1 MPNGEP
7 QLTGVAIK
15 NAAIARAPTVGQRKF
30 LFRLS
35 TDVLPQHSNGPTAV
49 SNSTSN
55 ATGIMTRLKKGGP
68 TVILCP
74 WTQSERIGKS
84 VPQSTAKQATT
95 NSRLLNRKLDSRETS
110 DSSFLFNN
118 LLFVVRSE

>member
-55 ATGIMTRLKKGGP
+55 ATGIITRLIKEAQLSFCAPRPSRKA
-68 TVILCP
+68 
-74 WTQSERIGKS
+74 SERAYRRVS
-84 VPQSTAKQATT
+84 QNRRRQTAGY
-95 NSRLLNRKLDSRETS
+95 
-110 DSSFLFNN
+110 
-118 LLFVVRSE
+118 